1 LAEAHP
7 VEIGAGTVVDE
18 AREEEAEVLVD
29 WVDDALD
36 AEDVARDDETG
47 TEEEARVDETRLEV
61 GWDLLEDDVVV
72 DEDSIDE
79 VDRTEEV
86 DLVEV
91 KEVRPVEDA
100 VPEAGMAVGCLDVII
115 ELLVVDQYAWDKLDA
130 ELEILAGSIAVVV
143 APQPKP
149 IHIPKL
155 IPARSSSSTGC
166 FQDFNQLYPYGHP
179 DSSSYSLLRQLDYQ
193 LSIRTRSSGR

>member
-61 GWDLLEDDVVV
+61 G
-72 DEDSIDE
+72 
-79 VDRTEEV
+79 
-86 DLVEV
+86 
-91 KEVRPVEDA
+91 
-100 VPEAGMAVGCLDVII
+100 
-115 ELLVVDQYAWDKLDA
+115 
-130 ELEILAGSIAVVV
+130 
-143 APQPKP
+143 
-149 IHIPKL
+149 
-155 IPARSSSSTGC
+155 
-166 FQDFNQLYPYGHP
+166 
-179 DSSSYSLLRQLDYQ
+179 
-193 LSIRTRSSGR
+193 